1 MGTRSIITFMSRID
15 TPVELPYRYGDPTEP
30 RLEGISIYKHWDG
43 HTETTV
49 PELQE
54 FLKWNG
60 NRNDDLEYTV
70 ANYVYWYK
78 NKHQRQQEA
87 DGHGDLGTNGC
98 GHTGLGIT
106 VKKFFLGD
114 TKQICKEAYESHGAE
129 YVYVVDL
136 DDKKIRELTGL
147 EEWGFEEKWLN
158 AHFLHPNV

>member
-87 DGHGDLGTNGC
+87 DGHSDLGTNGC

-114 TKQICKEAYESHGAE
+114 TKQICKEAYQEYSAE